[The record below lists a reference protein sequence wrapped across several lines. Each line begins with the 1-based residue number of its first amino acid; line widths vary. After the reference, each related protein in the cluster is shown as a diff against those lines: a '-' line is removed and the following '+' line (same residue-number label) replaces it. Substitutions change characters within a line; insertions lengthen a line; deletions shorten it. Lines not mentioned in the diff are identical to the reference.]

1 METVKATELSK
12 LRMVTGNEKI
22 YDAVIDE
29 GVLKEW
35 VGIGWVEHG
44 PATEKDYEK
53 YPVVTREKS

>member
-12 LRMVTGNEKI
+12 LRMVAGNEKI

-35 VGIGWVEHG
+35 VGIGWIDIG
-44 PATEKDYEK
+44 PAAEEDYEK

>member
-12 LRMVTGNEKI
+12 LRMVAGNEKI

-35 VGIGWVEHG
+35 VGIGWIDIG
-44 PATEKDYEK
+44 PATEEDHKK
-53 YPVVTREKS
+53 YPTVVR